1 MKIIGRGGQDL
12 HQSWKGGAEAYLG
25 MTIAGFPNFF
35 MLYGPNTNLVH
46 NSVVYMIEC
55 QVRYVTACLTRLE
68 RDEIHTLEIKTE
80 IQDRFNARIQQH
92 LQKAMW
98 SRGCTSWYL
107 TDRRAFLDCMDR
119 FDDAD
124 IADDIERARGKLL
137 HQPRGSRHVD
147 KVERP
152 TGKNTANWPGY
163 SLTFRLKTHAPKWDD
178 YAVQ

>member
-1 MKIIGRGGQDL
+1 M
-12 HQSWKGGAEAYLG
+12 
-25 MTIAGFPNFF
+25 
-35 MLYGPNTNLVH
+35 H

-80 IQDRFNARIQQH
+80 IQDRFNARIQQR

-107 TDRRAFLDCMDR
+107 TPA
-119 FDDAD
+119 
-124 IADDIERARGKLL
+124 
-137 HQPRGSRHVD
+137 
-147 KVERP
+147 
-152 TGKNTANWPGY
+152 GKNTANWPGY
-163 SLTFRLKTHAPKWDD
+163 SLTIRLKTHAPKWDD